1 MQSTSLTQLPSLR
14 EFMEKRPSHLLVEL
28 KPQMKNLDLKV
39 VVLTKDQPKEL
50 KNKEVLYQCL
60 VADQTGMINCNF
72 YGDAGQAI
80 KTGEE
85 DPKIEDI
92 EDERDKLIDL
102 RGTRVSY
109 IISSSGVAL
118 SMLAFVLGQP
128 PLVMFSLLIFF
139 GLIAQVIGDISR
151 LVLYRKGF

>member
-1 MQSTSLTQLPSLR
+1 MSYQEKNIRASLVTFALILGYYLIRMLNMVFTESLVST
-14 EFMEKRPSHLLVEL
+14 
-28 KPQMKNLDLKV
+28 KV
-39 VVLTKDQPKEL
+39 FRLWGIVIVLTIL
-50 KNKEVLYQCL
+50 GTIITTIFTHIFS
-60 VADQTGMINCNF
+60 AIF
-72 YGDAGQAI
+72 QAI

-151 LVLYRKGF
+151 LVLYRRGF